1 MSRLTVDK
9 SPGPR
14 HGTLCALRSRS
25 APAGVSMVFV
35 VDRLARRYHAVNSM
49 PSLQAERQ
57 VILISA
63 GIAAR
68 RDAMREQAGRLLE
81 DVDWTM
87 LAETLGSRRLLPI
100 LGPRI
105 LELADGRADDDFAAA
120 VGRAIEAG
128 RLHGAFL
135 QVVALRIIAML
146 AEAGIGATALKGP
159 LLGEAIYGDP
169 GRRLSSDIDLL
180 TSPEQL
186 HTAAEVV
193 RRLGYGAPTDYV
205 QASGLPLLHF
215 VLLHERGELPPV
227 ELHWRVHW
235 YEDSFARERL
245 LPPAPDLSGDW
256 RPAPVDE
263 FAALLL
269 FYARDGFIDLRLA
282 SDLGAWWDTY
292 GAELPA
298 GALDQLLLAYP
309 ALARVIPVAV
319 DVAGKVLGL
328 PAAQIIADTR
338 RLGLRERIAV
348 RLANP
353 NPHASLS
360 QLYAD
365 RGLIDGLL
373 APPGGF
379 GPFVRREV
387 LPPREVLEQ
396 QARHGGRPRARSHL
410 GRAAGILARYG
421 LTMTRLLRAPETLR

>member
-1 MSRLTVDK
+1 
-9 SPGPR
+9 
-14 HGTLCALRSRS
+14 
-25 APAGVSMVFV
+25 
-35 VDRLARRYHAVNSM
+35 M
-49 PSLQAERQ
+49 PSSEAERQ
-57 VILISA
+57 VILLSA

-68 RDAMREQAGRLLE
+68 RDAMREQVGQLIE
-81 DVDWTM
+81 DVRWTA

-105 LELADGRADDDFAAA
+105 LELADGRADDDFASA
-120 VGRAIEAG
+120 VERAIEAG

-135 QVVALRIIAML
+135 QLVALRIIAML
-146 AEAGIGATALKGP
+146 AEAGIGSTVLKGP

-180 TSPEQL
+180 VAPEQL
-186 HTAAEVV
+186 QAAVEVV
-193 RRLGYGAPTDYV
+193 RGLGYGAPSDYV
-205 QASGLPLLHF
+205 QANGLPLLHL

-227 ELHWRVHW
+227 ELHWRIHW
-235 YEDSFARERL
+235 YEESFARERL
-245 LPPAPDLSGDW
+245 LPAAPDPSGAW
-256 RPAPVDE
+256 RPTPVDE
-263 FAALLL
+263 LAALLL

-292 GAELPA
+292 GAELSP
-298 GALDQLLLAYP
+298 GALDELVRAYP

-319 DVAGKVLGL
+319 EVAGKIVGL
-328 PAAQIIADTR
+328 PEAQIIGDTH
-338 RLGLRERIAV
+338 RLGLRERVAV

-353 NPHASLS
+353 NPRSSLS

-379 GPFVRREV
+379 GPFVRRQV

-396 QARHGGRPRARSHL
+396 QARHKGRQRPRSHM
-410 GRAAGILARYG
+410 GRGVGMLARYG
-421 LTMTRLLRAPETLR
+421 LTMTRLVRAPETLY